1 MARRQSTKERIT
13 LSLKK
18 GTADFLRRQRE
29 VTKESSLSA
38 LAEKI
43 IAREK
48 RHLELSHLSARVSA
62 YYDSRP
68 DAERRE
74 DAAWGE
80 LGETELAHIER

>member
-13 LSLKK
+13 LSLNK
-18 GTADFLRRQRE
+18 GTADFLTRQLE
-29 VTKESSLSA
+29 ATKENSLSA
-38 LAEKI
+38 LMEKI

-48 RHLELSHLSARVSA
+48 RRLELSQLSAQVSA
-62 YYDSRP
+62 YYDSLP

-80 LGETELAHIER
+80 LGESELAHIER

>member
-1 MARRQSTKERIT
+1 MPRRQSTKERIT
-13 LSLKK
+13 LSLNK
-18 GTADFLRRQRE
+18 GTADFLRRRLE
-29 VTKESSLSA
+29 ATKENSLSA

-48 RHLELSHLSARVSA
+48 RHLELNQLSAQVSA
-62 YYDSRP
+62 YYDSLP
-68 DAERRE
+68 EAERSE